1 MSLDMGRMGSYV
13 FLNGEIQAEE
23 AALVSSGNRGLLL
36 GDGLFESLRAY
47 RGKVFRLA
55 AHLARLRA
63 SAAFLRLSV
72 PCADER
78 IGEVLSELIR
88 RNACAEAYARITLTR
103 GASGRGLRLDGQGPA
118 TLLIQVR
125 PIAPYP
131 PEQYRNGAKVIISAV
146 RQNSANPLAR
156 HKTLSYLLYL
166 VARQEATDAGA
177 NGAILLNEGGWVA
190 EESVSNVFLVRGG
203 KLVTP
208 PVHCGLLPGIT
219 RGVVLELA
227 AAEKMPFEERPILAG
242 ELFDGEEMFLTNSL
256 MEVLPVRSV
265 DRRQIGA
272 TAPGPVTSRV
282 RELYRAAVEA
292 ETG

>member
-1 MSLDMGRMGSYV
+1 MAYV
-13 FLNGEIQAEE
+13 FLNGKILAEE
-23 AALVSSGNRGLLL
+23 AALVPSGDRGLLL
-36 GDGLFESLRAY
+36 GDGLFESMRAY

-78 IGEVLSELIR
+78 IGESISELIR
-88 RNACAEAYARITLTR
+88 LNSCAEAYVRITLTR
-103 GASGRGLRLDGQGPA
+103 GASGHGLRLDGQGPP
-118 TLLIQVR
+118 TLLIHVR
-125 PIAPYP
+125 PFAPHP
-131 PEQYRNGAKVIISAV
+131 AEQYKAGAKLIISGV
-146 RQNSANPLAR
+146 RQSSWNPLAR

-227 AAEKMPFEERPILAG
+227 AAEKLPFEERPALAG
-242 ELFDGEEMFLTNSL
+242 ELFEGEELFLTNSL
-256 MEVLPVRSV
+256 MEILPVRSV

-272 TAPGPVTSRV
+272 AAPGPVTSRV
-282 RELYRAAVEA
+282 RDLYRAAVEA